1 MASAIGGSIESMSI
15 KNRLFSVASDADVS
29 RSLGGF
35 NNEVQMNGDG
45 TGRMVK
51 SVVSWMLDGVQVEC
65 NNLNSDLEFLQQIAD
80 ENEFVPFV
88 ITYVDGTSY
97 QGTGMLEGELNAS
110 SQTAT
115 ATISIRGVG
124 KLEQQ

>member
-1 MASAIGGSIESMSI
+1 MANAIGGSIESMSI
-15 KNRLFSVASDADVS
+15 KNRLFSVAADADVN

-51 SVVSWMLDGVQVEC
+51 TVMSWMLDGVQVEI

-80 ENEFVPFV
+80 ENQFVPFV

-97 QGTGMLEGELNAS
+97 QGSGQLEGEINAS

-115 ATISIRGVG
+115 CTLSIRGVG